1 MNLDYPRFVARTHNL
16 PRIQKTEEFGT
27 ETSDA
32 VNDLLFADI
41 SVRHLGTHRWEGQ
54 RCFLVEAGS
63 EKTILGSPHSRSCLL
78 V

>member
-1 MNLDYPRFVARTHNL
+1 MTLDYPRFVARTHNL

-41 SVRHLGTHRWEGQ
+41 SARH
-54 RCFLVEAGS
+54 
-63 EKTILGSPHSRSCLL
+63 
-78 V
+78 